1 MRKQMIISVMSK
13 DRPGIIAS
21 ITGAIYRLG
30 GDVADLN
37 QTVLCGYLTMILS
50 VSFEPEVTKED
61 LLAAISHIKTDC
73 KFEVS
78 IKEIAH
84 ASGRSRDHPPETY
97 ILTVQGP
104 NKAGIV
110 HGISQFCFEHNINIL
125 DLATTLKNNQ
135 YTMALQLDLTQSHV
149 LGGNAPEGTRRIF
162 PAERPDGDDPAQR
175 YFPGNP
181 RGFPALN
188 KAPPTAP
195 LLLFPRNPR
204 TGVITMLRSDQIL
217 ATVEMIQKENLDV
230 RTVTM
235 GINLLDCRGGDID
248 ADL

>member
-1 MRKQMIISVMSK
+1 MSK
-13 DRPGIIAS
+13 DRPGIIAN

-50 VSFEPEVTKED
+50 ASFDPDVTKED

-78 IKEIAH
+78 IKEID
-84 ASGRSRDHPPETY
+84 ASADNSDQGPPEETY

-135 YTMALQLDLTQSHV
+135 YTMALQLDLKTCTCPIETLQKELEEYSKKTN
-149 LGGNAPEGTRRIF
+149 L
-162 PAERPDGDDPAQR
+162 
-175 YFPGNP
+175 
-181 RGFPALN
+181 
-188 KAPPTAP
+188 
-195 LLLFPRNPR
+195 
-204 TGVITMLRSDQIL
+204 
-217 ATVEMIQKENLDV
+217 TVMIQHNDIFQ
-230 RTVTM
+230 VT
-235 GINLLDCRGGDID
+235 NEVTLH
-248 ADL
+248 